1 MENLE
6 KDPLGEVGA
15 AASQGQSDEIQ
26 PTETTDTGNNEVKTE
41 ATVENPWD
49 EDPKFKGK
57 SPEDIYKAYKESEKL
72 TGQLSQKAQIANL
85 IEEKYGL
92 TPEQFKAQLEQ
103 QAEANLQQQYAEN
116 PLAPVVDKVSQL
128 EQVVQQQQEQ
138 AALAQEEK
146 ELDNFLQENP
156 DYKPFRNKILKL
168 GLSAEQDKSYEEIAN
183 EWFGQAI
190 SQGQQTAYQKIETK
204 EKTQATSPTNA
215 KATKPSLDEMS
226 VEEMEKVLPHA

>member
-6 KDPLGEVGA
+6 NDPSGEVGA
-15 AASQGQSDEIQ
+15 AASQGQSDETQ
-26 PTETTDTGNNEVKTE
+26 PTSTEEKEVG
-41 ATVENPWD
+41 ANPWD

-156 DYKPFRNKILKL
+156 DYKPFRDKILKL
-168 GLSAEQDKSYEEIAN
+168 GLSAETDKPYEEIAN

-215 KATKPSLDEMS
+215 KATKPNLEEMTS
-226 VEEMEKVLPHA
+226 EEMEKVLPHA